1 MEESKV
7 LTPTES
13 SYMSIHCGECN
24 EWEFIMKNKG
34 ACCWSHKG
42 GVDDFLHMHS
52 DCPTDT
58 INIKFHPYGE
68 E

>member
-1 MEESKV
+1 
-7 LTPTES
+7 
-13 SYMSIHCGECN
+13 MSIHCGECN

-42 GVDDFLHMHS
+42 GVDDFLHIHS